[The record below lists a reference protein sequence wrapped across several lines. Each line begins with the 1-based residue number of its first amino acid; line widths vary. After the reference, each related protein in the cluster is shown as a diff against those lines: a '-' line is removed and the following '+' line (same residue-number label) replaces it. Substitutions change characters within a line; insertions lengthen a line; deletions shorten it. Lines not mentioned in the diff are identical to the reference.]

1 MMILSFLVVAAF
13 EWMLEIQVRA
23 HWARID
29 ALVLV
34 TLQLAT
40 AAYSIQKHVFA
51 RSCML
56 PPSILSAPMN
66 AREDDDGALGTAR
79 STVDAPKITPHA
91 WT

>member
-13 EWMLEIQVRA
+13 EWMLEIQVR
-23 HWARID
+23 RID